1 MFKNVKAPHTFVLL
15 VGLII
20 VAVIATHFV
29 PAGSFERFKD
39 AETGRTLVKAGSFAF
54 IDSNP
59 ANLWDVPAIIYKG
72 IVKSAP
78 IVTFILIIGGAF
90 EIIIDTKVFSALAQR
105 LSRVFTK

>member
-78 IVTFILIIGGAF
+78 VPMSPFPLPMSF
-90 EIIIDTKVFSALAQR
+90 
-105 LSRVFTK
+105 